1 MKTVGNF
8 LTILF
13 TIFLPVL
20 TILLVIGV
28 PAVVKAALILM
39 YSYCLY
45 QLLKYVILA
54 RILVWNGYCYWY
66 LKRLLSQREFAAL
79 IYSLSN
85 QDHLRLKNRI
95 SRQEYQK
102 VFRIIPEDNQKAIQK
117 HQQTEFEKHLVVMQH
132 VIHL

>member
-20 TILLVIGV
+20 IILLVIGV
-28 PAVVKAALILM
+28 SAVVKAALVLM

-45 QLLKYVILA
+45 QLLKYVIMA
-54 RILVWNGYCYWY
+54 KILVWNGYCYWY
-66 LKRLLSQREFAAL
+66 LKRLLSRKDFEAL
-79 IYSLSN
+79 VYSLSN

-95 SRQEYQK
+95 SKQEYQK
-102 VFRIIPEDNQKAIQK
+102 IFRIIPEENRKAIQK
-117 HQQTEFEKHLVVMQH
+117 HQQTELEKHLTVMQH